1 MQDNLLLNDV
11 AKLLG
16 IKGYR
21 INYAIVNG
29 MIPEPKLR
37 ISNKRI
43 FTKQDV
49 DRIAKYFNVEVN
61 QDERTDR

>member
-16 IKGYR
+16 VKGYR

-43 FTKQDV
+43 FKKQDI
-49 DRIAKYFNVEVN
+49 DRLARHFGVKLA
-61 QDERTDR
+61 TDGEEGK

>member
-1 MQDNLLLNDV
+1 MEQQMLLNDV

-16 IKGYR
+16 VKGYQ

-29 MIPEPKLR
+29 MVPEPKLR

-43 FTKQDV
+43 FKKQDI
-49 DRIAKYFNVEVN
+49 DRLAKYFGVELKRE
-61 QDERTDR
+61 ERIDG

>member
-1 MQDNLLLNDV
+1 MEKHMLLNDV
-11 AKLLG
+11 AKLIG
-16 IKGYR
+16 VKGYQ

-43 FTKQDV
+43 FKKQDV